1 MTGGSPWTIRR
12 RVRASSLFLVLTG
25 SLLACNPATFS
36 RAAPY
41 DAACDPILEFP
52 CEAGAPD
59 TPGCVGNHASTGALE
74 RLIPEG
80 ASYPVDCTVI
90 VPHPVKNDVGECD
103 FEGSCRCNPSDAG
116 VAWTCTL

>member
-1 MTGGSPWTIRR
+1 MTGGRPWTIRR
-12 RVRASSLFLVLTG
+12 RVRASSLLLVLTG
-25 SLLACNPATFS
+25 SLLGCNPATFS

-52 CEAGAPD
+52 CEAGALD
-59 TPGCVGNHASTGALE
+59 TPGCVGNHAATGALE

-80 ASYPVDCTVI
+80 VSYPVDCTVI
-90 VPHPVKNDVGECD
+90 VPHPVKNDVGDCD